1 MDKNNYTDL
10 TIILFSN
17 TVTSNTGIAPSN
29 NYPNNTNIS
38 LNSNMQRVLPKV
50 SIDLHAMMG
59 CHRTLLDD
67 IKNSSPPRSVRKEA
81 GR

>member
-1 MDKNNYTDL
+1 MDQNNYADL
-10 TIILFSN
+10 TTILFSN

-29 NYPNNTNIS
+29 DYPNNTNIS
-38 LNSNMQRVLPKV
+38 LNSNIQRVIPKV

-67 IKNSSPPRSVRKEA
+67 IKNSSPPRSVRKEG